1 MPANPFTLSFGM
13 EPLQYISRF
22 SQTDEIVSTF
32 MSESPSTMVYMISGV
47 RGSGKTVML
56 SSLSER
62 FEKEKNWVVVNVV
75 PETDILMAIAARLYS
90 ISELKKLFV
99 TAKLDL
105 SAFGLGIAIEGGHQI
120 FDIGAALEQMLV
132 HINKRGKRVLILIDE
147 VVSNQNI
154 KIFASEFQLLIRKK
168 LPVFLLMTG
177 LYNNIY
183 NLQNEDSLTF
193 LYRAP
198 KIMLEPLSLGAISRS
213 YEDVLK
219 VDKDTALYMAKLT
232 KGYPFAYQVLG
243 YLYWQNI
250 SEKGKKM
257 DVDDLLDEYDNILED
272 YVYEKVW
279 SELSDK
285 EKDIIGCVARKDPS
299 KVADIRDALSISSG
313 NMSVYRDR
321 LAKKGIIDVSKYGYI
336 SLSLPRFGEIISVWL
351 D

>member
-32 MSESPSTMVYMISGV
+32 TSESPSTMVYMISGV

-56 SSLSER
+56 SSLSEH
-62 FEKEKNWVVVNVV
+62 FEKEKTWIVVNVA
-75 PETDILMAIAARLYS
+75 PETDILLAIAARLYS
-90 ISELKKLFV
+90 INELKKLFV

-120 FDIGAALEQMLV
+120 FDIGAALEQMLI

-147 VVSNQNI
+147 VVSNQYV

-183 NLQNEDSLTF
+183 NLQNEDTLTF

-198 KIMLEPLSLGAISRS
+198 KIMLEPLSIGAISRS

-219 VDKDTALYMAKLT
+219 VDKETALYMAKLT

-250 SEKGKKM
+250 CYKKKKM
-257 DVDDLLDEYDNILED
+257 NVDDLLDEYDNILED

-285 EKDIIGCVARKDPS
+285 EKAIIGFIARKEPA
-299 KVADIRDALSISSG
+299 KVADVRETLSISSG

-321 LAKKGIIDVSKYGYI
+321 LVKKGIIDVSRYGYI